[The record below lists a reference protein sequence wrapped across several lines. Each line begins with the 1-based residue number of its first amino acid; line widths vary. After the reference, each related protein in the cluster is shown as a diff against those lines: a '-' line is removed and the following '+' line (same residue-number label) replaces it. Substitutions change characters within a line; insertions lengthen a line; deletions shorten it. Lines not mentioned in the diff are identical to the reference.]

1 VTPHRAERLSI
12 KTNTYEK
19 ILITMNGLTQYLNEM
34 KAELQELYDNL
45 DHELRATDNQE
56 LLDNGFTVVE
66 TLSSALDELDTL
78 INDVDNGVYT
88 DPIEGHGTLEDEE

>member
-1 VTPHRAERLSI
+1 MIE
-12 KTNTYEK
+12 
-19 ILITMNGLTQYLNEM
+19 LTQYLNEM

-78 INDVDNGVYT
+78 ITDVDQGVYDKPLNTYMDEDT
-88 DPIEGHGTLEDEE
+88 DGGSEA

>member
-1 VTPHRAERLSI
+1 
-12 KTNTYEK
+12 
-19 ILITMNGLTQYLNEM
+19 MNGLTQYLNEM

-66 TLSSALDELDTL
+66 TLSSALDELDVL
-78 INDVDNGVYT
+78 ITDVDQGVY
-88 DPIEGHGTLEDEE
+88 DKPLDDNDDIDGGSEA

>member
-1 VTPHRAERLSI
+1 
-12 KTNTYEK
+12 
-19 ILITMNGLTQYLNEM
+19 MNALTQQLNEM

-66 TLSSALDELDTL
+66 TLSSALNELDTL
-78 INDVDNGVYT
+78 INDVDQGVYDKPLSEYT
-88 DPIEGHGTLEDEE
+88 DDDTDGTLEA

>member
-1 VTPHRAERLSI
+1 M
-12 KTNTYEK
+12 
-19 ILITMNGLTQYLNEM
+19 MNGLTQYLNEM

-66 TLSSALDELDTL
+66 TLSSALDELDVL
-78 INDVDNGVYT
+78 ITDVDQGVY
-88 DPIEGHGTLEDEE
+88 DKPLDDNDDFDGGSEA

>member
-1 VTPHRAERLSI
+1 
-12 KTNTYEK
+12 
-19 ILITMNGLTQYLNEM
+19 MNGLTQYLNEM

-78 INDVDNGVYT
+78 ITDIDQGIYDKSLDDNDDLDGM
-88 DPIEGHGTLEDEE
+88 LEA

>member
-1 VTPHRAERLSI
+1 MTE
-12 KTNTYEK
+12 
-19 ILITMNGLTQYLNEM
+19 LTQYLNEM

-66 TLSSALDELDTL
+66 TLSSALNELDTL
-78 INDVDNGVYT
+78 ITDVDQGVYEKPLT
-88 DPIEGHGTLEDEE
+88 DYTDDDIDGGSEA